1 VFFFLLSFWFSLFTK
16 KKRKTKLAEKKNF
29 FRSQSKAFVYSKK
42 HTQNERT
49 IEIVKREKTERETKN
64 PRIF

>member
-1 VFFFLLSFWFSLFTK
+1 LFFVEFLVFSFHQ

-29 FRSQSKAFVYSKK
+29 FRSQSKAFVYSKE